1 MFSYGTDLHLPHFIV
16 ALSLQDCIF
25 YGSYAAALMKM
36 LLVHVHSLFL
46 HLLMN
51 LSLMMLHYYHQA
63 SVSYR

>member
-1 MFSYGTDLHLPHFIV
+1 MALICIFPILFV

-36 LLVHVHSLFL
+36 LLVHARSLSL
-46 HLLMN
+46 HPLMN